1 MTELLKELLTDE
13 QVEMLKQN
21 NVSEYYRLNFG
32 DEDEYEDVM
41 SNINTDVT
49 FYDYIVEMNTL
60 DGNIYTLI
68 GVDDIFVREHLFE
81 RLANLLEWDYQDVYN
96 IWTEY

>member
-32 DEDEYEDVM
+32 DEDEYEDDNLEEEPKKPKKV
-41 SNINTDVT
+41 
-49 FYDYIVEMNTL
+49 
-60 DGNIYTLI
+60 GNKKKRNA
-68 GVDDIFVREHLFE
+68 GK
-81 RLANLLEWDYQDVYN
+81 QQK
-96 IWTEY
+96 

>member
-32 DEDEYEDVM
+32 D
-41 SNINTDVT
+41 
-49 FYDYIVEMNTL
+49 
-60 DGNIYTLI
+60 
-68 GVDDIFVREHLFE
+68 
-81 RLANLLEWDYQDVYN
+81 
-96 IWTEY
+96 